1 MSSKA
6 YTKLLSV
13 STAVIAVILV
23 SQLFIQ
29 SSIPENTPIKDNG
42 NYYIS
47 AINIPQKLKFAGEE
61 VPIQRYDVKESL
73 DRELLVNTYWQSQ
86 TLLFIKRA
94 NRYFPVMEPILKKYG
109 IPDDL
114 KYLAVI
120 ESGLEPK
127 AQSPAGAVG
136 LWQFMKETG
145 REYGLEVN
153 NEVDERFH
161 AEKATIA
168 ACIYLKKMHDH
179 YESWALAAAAYNAG
193 RAGIN
198 RQLEKQKTDNYYDL
212 VLGEE
217 TGRYVFRIMALKEI
231 LSQPEKYGFHVD
243 KKDMYPE
250 VKHITLDIKE
260 GITSIAD
267 FASDYNT
274 TYKEIKNLNPWL
286 RSTELTNTSKKTYTI
301 KLPVVSEKQLNK
313 NEDKNIEKT
322 DSTQQES

>member
-1 MSSKA
+1 ML
-6 YTKLLSV
+6 YE
-13 STAVIAVILV
+13 VI
-23 SQLFIQ
+23 
-29 SSIPENTPIKDNG
+29 T
-42 NYYIS
+42 YIS

-217 TGRYVFRIMALKEI
+217 TGRYVFRIMALKAP
-231 LSQPEKYGFHVD
+231 SPAVRCG
-243 KKDMYPE
+243 
-250 VKHITLDIKE
+250 
-260 GITSIAD
+260 
-267 FASDYNT
+267 
-274 TYKEIKNLNPWL
+274 
-286 RSTELTNTSKKTYTI
+286 
-301 KLPVVSEKQLNK
+301 
-313 NEDKNIEKT
+313 
-322 DSTQQES
+322 